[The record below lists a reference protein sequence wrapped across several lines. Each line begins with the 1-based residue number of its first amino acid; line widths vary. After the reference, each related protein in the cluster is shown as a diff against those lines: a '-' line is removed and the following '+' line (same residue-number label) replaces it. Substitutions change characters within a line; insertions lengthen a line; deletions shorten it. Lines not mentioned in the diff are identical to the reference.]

1 MNYEYIYLSYNL
13 DLLLD
18 LYEEIK
24 HKSSYNELLNNNTNS
39 SDFVDVIV
47 KNIQYVEVDN
57 DDDESGDEHEYYNFE
72 T

>member
-13 DLLLD
+13 DLILD